1 MRDGRGVGA
10 AILPVLR
17 WPDARLAAMCRAVGP
32 GDDVAGLAADML
44 ATLYHVAGRGLAA
57 PQVGALLRLFVMD
70 SGWKQGAPDPKVFVN
85 PAVVAVSDG
94 MATLAEG
101 CLSIPGISAD
111 VTRPVQVELRWH
123 GLDGTE
129 QQQWFTGF
137 DATCIQH
144 EVDHLDGIVT
154 LDRVDAAARA
164 RLLRDY
170 AP

>member
-17 WPDARLAAMCRAVGP
+17 WPDTRLAAMCRAVGS

-44 ATLYHVAGRGLAA
+44 ATLYHAAGRGLAA
-57 PQVGALLRLFVMD
+57 PQVGAMLRLFVMD
-70 SGWKQGAPDPKVFVN
+70 SGWKQGTPAPMVFVN
-85 PAVVAVSDG
+85 PAVVAVSDDR
-94 MATLAEG
+94 ATLAEG

-111 VTRPVQVELRWH
+111 VTRPVQVDLRWH

-154 LDRVDAAARA
+154 LDRVDAATRA
-164 RLLRDY
+164 RLLQDY